1 LWSKIGLKSRK
12 VKLFRIIFYT
22 AYKMRGASGR
32 EMMRYDAMQLHA
44 GSPFFWKQRGIA
56 TRIPHTSFGIV
67 TSQWSS
73 MYIICSGFMPMP
85 GSSLQFNATHDMGA
99 EISKRL
105 DILYKHEVY
114 EAYYS

>member
-56 TRIPHTSFGIV
+56 HSNTSYVVRHCDVTMVEYVSYLLRVHAYARVKLAVQRNPRHGRGNQQALRHT
-67 TSQWSS
+67 
-73 MYIICSGFMPMP
+73 
-85 GSSLQFNATHDMGA
+85 LQT
-99 EISKRL
+99 
-105 DILYKHEVY
+105 
-114 EAYYS
+114 